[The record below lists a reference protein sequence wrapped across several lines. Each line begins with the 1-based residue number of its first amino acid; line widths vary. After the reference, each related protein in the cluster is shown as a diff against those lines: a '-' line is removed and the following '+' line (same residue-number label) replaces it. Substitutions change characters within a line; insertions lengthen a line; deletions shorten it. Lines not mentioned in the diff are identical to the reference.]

1 MINLD
6 CSLLIV
12 QSSGRAKWA
21 ECFFE
26 AALGWFFSLKNINL
40 GAHIFLMTFFDNN
53 NF

>member
-21 ECFFE
+21 EGFFE
-26 AALGWFFSLKNINL
+26 AAFFVRILLFNYAKKTLGEYY
-40 GAHIFLMTFFDNN
+40 A
-53 NF
+53 